1 MDNGSGDQFSQ
12 SETMAIFKLDLRFY
26 LSYKSAKFCDCI
38 LHRSTTVVLT
48 DTSIHRQHL
57 PQYLKLPLW

>member
-1 MDNGSGDQFSQ
+1 MNNGSGDQFSQ

-38 LHRSTTVVLT
+38 LHRSTTVVL
-48 DTSIHRQHL
+48 HRQHL